1 MAVDEAIEIKW
12 QGIQSGDHSP
22 EALRGKLSLR
32 EAYQVQLGVLERY
45 EANGERQAG
54 WKIGLTADAIRQIY
68 STANPAFGFLLASN
82 AYGSGQRFSYT
93 DIVNP
98 AIESEL
104 CFTLGETLRGPGVTR
119 EQVLNAVSSVA
130 ASFEVVSL
138 QVKMAEDLPL
148 GIADNV
154 SQWGY
159 VTNTAV
165 APYPKDLALGEV
177 VAEVKTDGN
186 VIATLVGADVI
197 DDQLQSLAWLANQ
210 LADFG
215 RALEAGQR
223 VITGSFTKPLPIKQG
238 ERWETHF
245 SSVGTVSATFA

>member
-1 MAVDEAIEIKW
+1 MTVDEAIRIKW
-12 QGIQSGDHSP
+12 EGIQQGNHAP
-22 EALRGKLSLR
+22 EELQGKLSLQ
-32 EAYQVQLGVLERY
+32 EAYQVQLGVLENYKAR
-45 EANGERQAG
+45 GESQAG

-68 STANPAFGFLLASN
+68 STTEPAFGFLLGSN
-82 AYGSGQRFSYT
+82 AYASGHRFKYS

-119 EQVLNAVSSVA
+119 EQALNAVSSVA
-130 ASFEVVSL
+130 PSFEVVSL
-138 QVKMAEDLPL
+138 QVKMADDLPL

-159 VTNTAV
+159 VTHTPV
-165 APYPKDLALGEV
+165 APYPKELALGEIA
-177 VAEVKTDGN
+177 AEVKTDDS
-186 VIATLVGADVI
+186 VIASLIGADVI

-215 RALEAGQR
+215 RALEAGQC

-238 ERWETHF
+238 EKWETSF
-245 SSVGTVSATFA
+245 SSVGAVSATFA

>member
-12 QGIQSGDHSP
+12 QGLQRGDHAP
-22 EALRGKLSLR
+22 EALQGKLSLHD
-32 EAYQVQLGVLERY
+32 AYRVQLGVLEHY
-45 EANGERQAG
+45 KANGETQAG

-68 STANPAFGFLLASN
+68 ATGDPAFGFLLESN
-82 AYGSGQRFSYT
+82 AYGSGHRFNFA

-119 EQVLNAVSSVA
+119 EQALNAVSSVA
-130 ASFEVVSL
+130 PSFEVVSL

-148 GIADNV
+148 GVADNV

-159 VTNTAV
+159 VTHTAV
-165 APYPKDLALGEV
+165 EPYPKDLVLGEV
-177 VAEVKTDGN
+177 TAKVKTDGN
-186 VIATLVGADVI
+186 VIATLLGADVI

-210 LADFG
+210 LANFD
-215 RALEAGQR
+215 RALEAGQC

>member
-1 MAVDEAIEIKW
+1 MTVDEAIDIKW
-12 QGIQSGDHSP
+12 RGIQEGNHSP
-22 EALRGKLSLR
+22 QALHGKLSLR
-32 EAYQVQLGVLERY
+32 EAYEVQLGILENY
-45 EANGERQAG
+45 KAGGEAQAG

-68 STANPAFGFLLASN
+68 STTEPAFGFLLASN
-82 AYGSGQRFSYT
+82 AYASGHRFSYS

-104 CFTLGETLRGPGVTR
+104 CFTLGDTLRGPGVTR
-119 EQVLNAVSSVA
+119 EQALNAVSSVA

-159 VTNTAV
+159 VTHTAV
-165 APYPKDLALGEV
+165 APYPKGLMLGDV
-177 VAEVKTDGN
+177 TAEVRTDDT
-186 VIATLVGADVI
+186 VIATLIGADVI

-215 RALEAGQR
+215 RALEAGQC

-238 ERWETHF
+238 ETWETSF

>member
-1 MAVDEAIEIKW
+1 MTIDEAIDIKW
-12 QGIQSGDHSP
+12 QGIQRGDHSP
-22 EALRGKLSLR
+22 EALQGKLSLR
-32 EAYQVQLGVLERY
+32 EAYQVQLGVLEQHK
-45 EANGERQAG
+45 ADGQIQAG

-68 STANPAFGFLLASN
+68 STSEPAFGFLLAGN
-82 AYGSGQRFSYT
+82 AYTNGHRFNYA

-119 EQVLNAVSSVA
+119 EQALRAVSSVA
-130 ASFEVVSL
+130 PSFEVVSL

-159 VTNTAV
+159 VTNTEV
-165 APYPKDLALGEV
+165 APYPKELALGEIT
-177 VAEVKTDGN
+177 AQVKTDDN
-186 VIATLVGADVI
+186 VIATLIGADVI

-210 LADFG
+210 LADFD
-215 RALEAGQR
+215 RALEAGQC
-223 VITGSFTKPLPIKQG
+223 VITGSFTKPLPVKQG
-238 ERWETHF
+238 EKWETSF
-245 SSVGTVSATFA
+245 SSVGVVSATFA

>member
-12 QGIQSGDHSP
+12 QGLQRGDHAP
-22 EALRGKLSLR
+22 EALQGKLSLHD
-32 EAYQVQLGVLERY
+32 AYQVQLGVLEHY
-45 EANGERQAG
+45 KASGETQAG

-68 STANPAFGFLLASN
+68 DTSDPAFGFLLESN
-82 AYGSGQRFSYT
+82 AYTSGHRFNFA

-104 CFTLGETLRGPGVTR
+104 CFALGETLRGPGVTR
-119 EQVLNAVSSVA
+119 EQALNAVSSIA
-130 ASFEVVSL
+130 PSFEVVSM

-159 VTNTAV
+159 VTHTAI
-165 APYPKDLALGEV
+165 APYPKDLVLGGV
-177 VAEVKTDGN
+177 TAEVKTDGTI
-186 VIATLVGADVI
+186 IASLLGAEVI

-210 LADFG
+210 LANFG
-215 RALEAGQR
+215 RALEAGQC
-223 VITGSFTKPLPIKQG
+223 VITGSFTKPLPIKRG
-238 ERWETHF
+238 ESWETHF
-245 SSVGTVSATFA
+245 SSVGDVSATFA

>member
-1 MAVDEAIEIKW
+1 MTVDEATEIKW
-12 QGIQSGDHSP
+12 QGIQSGIHSP
-22 EALRGKLSLR
+22 EELHGKLSLR
-32 EAYQVQLGVLERY
+32 EAYEVQLGILEKHK
-45 EANGERQAG
+45 AGGETQAG
-54 WKIGLTADAIRQIY
+54 WKIGLTADAIRQMY
-68 STANPAFGFLLASN
+68 ATTEPAFGFLLESN
-82 AYGSGQRFSYT
+82 AYASGHRFSYA

-119 EQVLNAVSSVA
+119 QQVLNAVKSVA
-130 ASFEVVSL
+130 PSFEVVSL

-159 VTNTAV
+159 VTHTALE
-165 APYPKDLALGEV
+165 PYPKELALGEIT
-177 VAEVKTDGN
+177 AEVKTDDN
-186 VIATLVGADVI
+186 VIATLIGAEVI

-215 RALEAGQR
+215 RALEAGQC
-223 VITGSFTKPLPIKQG
+223 VISGSFTKPLPIKQG
-238 ERWETHF
+238 ERWETSF
-245 SSVGTVSATFA
+245 SSVGTVSAIFS

>member
-1 MAVDEAIEIKW
+1 MTVDEAIEIKW
-12 QGIQSGDHSP
+12 QGLQAGDHAP
-22 EALRGKLSLR
+22 NALQGKLSLN
-32 EAYQVQLGVLERY
+32 EAYQVQLGVLEHY
-45 EANGERQAG
+45 KANGEKQAG

-68 STANPAFGFLLASN
+68 DTNDPAFGFLLERN
-82 AYGSGQRFSYT
+82 AYASGHRFSYA

-104 CFTLGETLRGPGVTR
+104 CFTLGDTLRGPGVTR
-119 EQVLNAVSSVA
+119 EQALNAVSAVA
-130 ASFEVVSL
+130 PSFEVVSL

-159 VTNTAV
+159 VTDTAV
-165 APYPKDLALGEV
+165 APYPKNLALGEV
-177 VAEVKTDGN
+177 TAEVKTDGAT
-186 VIATLVGADVI
+186 IANLLGADVI

-210 LADFG
+210 LAVFG

-223 VITGSFTKPLPIKQG
+223 VITGSFTKPLPIKRG

>member
-1 MAVDEAIEIKW
+1 MTVDEAIEIKW
-12 QGIQSGDHSP
+12 RGIQDGNHSP
-22 EALRGKLSLR
+22 QELHGKLSLR
-32 EAYQVQLGVLERY
+32 EAYQVQLGVLENY
-45 EANGERQAG
+45 KAGGETQAG
-54 WKIGLTADAIRQIY
+54 WKIGLTADAIRQLY
-68 STANPAFGFLLASN
+68 STSEPAFGFLLARN
-82 AYGSGQRFSYT
+82 AYASGHRFSYS

-119 EQVLNAVSSVA
+119 DQALNAVSSVA

-138 QVKMAEDLPL
+138 QVKMADDLPL

-159 VTNTAV
+159 VTHTAV
-165 APYPKDLALGEV
+165 APYPKELALGEIT
-177 VAEVKTDGN
+177 AEVKTDDN
-186 VIATLVGADVI
+186 VIATLIGAEVI

-215 RALEAGQR
+215 RALEAGQC

-238 ERWETHF
+238 ESWETSF
-245 SSVGTVSATFA
+245 STVGSVAATFA

>member
-1 MAVDEAIEIKW
+1 MVVDEAIEIKW
-12 QGIQSGDHSP
+12 QGLQRGDHAP
-22 EALRGKLSLR
+22 EALRGKLSLQD
-32 EAYQVQLGVLERY
+32 AYRVQLGVLEHY
-45 EANGERQAG
+45 KANGETQAG
-54 WKIGLTADAIRQIY
+54 WKIGLTADAIRQSY
-68 STANPAFGFLLASN
+68 ATTDPAFGFLLQRN
-82 AYGSGQRFSYT
+82 AYASGHCFNYA

-104 CFTLGETLRGPGVTR
+104 CFTLDETLRGPGVTR
-119 EQVLNAVSSVA
+119 EQALNAVGSVA
-130 ASFEVVSL
+130 PSFEVVSL

-159 VTNTAV
+159 VTHTAV
-165 APYPKDLALGEV
+165 TPYPKDLLLGEV
-177 VAEVKTDGN
+177 TAEVKTDGD

-223 VITGSFTKPLPIKQG
+223 VITGSFTKPLSIKQG
-238 ERWETHF
+238 ENWETHF

>member
-1 MAVDEAIEIKW
+1 MTVDEAIDIKW
-12 QGIQSGDHSP
+12 RGIQEGNHSP
-22 EALRGKLSLR
+22 QALHGKLSLR
-32 EAYQVQLGVLERY
+32 EAYQVQLGILENY
-45 EANGERQAG
+45 KAGGEAQAG

-68 STANPAFGFLLASN
+68 STTEPAFGFLLASN
-82 AYGSGQRFSYT
+82 AYASGHRFSYL

-104 CFTLGETLRGPGVTR
+104 CFTLGDTLRGPGVTR
-119 EQVLNAVSSVA
+119 EQALNAVSSVA

-159 VTNTAV
+159 VTHTAV
-165 APYPKDLALGEV
+165 APYPKELALGDV
-177 VAEVKTDGN
+177 TAEVRTDDT
-186 VIATLVGADVI
+186 VIATLIGADVI

-210 LADFG
+210 LADFS
-215 RALEAGQR
+215 RALEAGQC

-238 ERWETHF
+238 ETWETSF

>member
-1 MAVDEAIEIKW
+1 MTVDEAIEIKW
-12 QGIQSGDHSP
+12 QGIQGGIHSP
-22 EALRGKLSLR
+22 EELHGKLSLR
-32 EAYQVQLGVLERY
+32 EAYEVQLGILEKHK
-45 EANGERQAG
+45 AGGETQAG
-54 WKIGLTADAIRQIY
+54 WKIGLTADAIRQMY
-68 STANPAFGFLLASN
+68 ATTEPAFGFLLESN
-82 AYGSGQRFSYT
+82 AYASGHRFSYA

-119 EQVLNAVSSVA
+119 HQVLNAVKSVA
-130 ASFEVVSL
+130 PSFEVVSL

-159 VTNTAV
+159 VTHTALE
-165 APYPKDLALGEV
+165 PYPKELALGEIA
-177 VAEVKTDGN
+177 AEVKTDDN
-186 VIATLVGADVI
+186 VIATLIGAEVI

-215 RALEAGQR
+215 RALEAGQC
-223 VITGSFTKPLPIKQG
+223 VISGSFTKPLPIKQG
-238 ERWETHF
+238 ERWETSF
-245 SSVGTVSATFA
+245 SSVGTVSAIFS

>member
-12 QGIQSGDHSP
+12 RGLQRGDHAP
-22 EALRGKLSLR
+22 VALQGKLSLR
-32 EAYQVQLGVLERY
+32 DAYQVQLGILEHY
-45 EANGERQAG
+45 KAEGETQAG

-68 STANPAFGFLLASN
+68 ATADPAFGFLLESN
-82 AYGSGQRFSYT
+82 AYASGHRFNYADT
-93 DIVNP
+93 VNP

-119 EQVLNAVSSVA
+119 DQALNAVSSVA
-130 ASFEVVSL
+130 PSFEIVSL

-159 VTNTAV
+159 VTHTAV
-165 APYPKDLALGEV
+165 APYPKDLVLGDV
-177 VAEVKTDGN
+177 TAEVKTDGS
-186 VIATLVGADVI
+186 VIATLLGADVI

-210 LADFG
+210 LASFG
-215 RALEAGQR
+215 RALEAGHR

-238 ERWETHF
+238 ESWETHF

>member
-12 QGIQSGDHSP
+12 QGLQRGDHAP
-22 EALRGKLSLR
+22 ESLQGKLSLHD
-32 EAYQVQLGVLERY
+32 AYQVQLGVLEHY
-45 EANGERQAG
+45 KANGETQVG

-68 STANPAFGFLLASN
+68 ATGDPAFGFLLESN
-82 AYGSGQRFSYT
+82 AYASGHRFNFT

-119 EQVLNAVSSVA
+119 EQALNAVSSVA
-130 ASFEVVSL
+130 PSFEVVSL

-159 VTNTAV
+159 VTHTAV
-165 APYPKDLALGEV
+165 EPYPQELVLGEV
-177 VAEVKTDGN
+177 TAEIKTDGN
-186 VIATLVGADVI
+186 VIATLVGAEVI

-210 LADFG
+210 LANFG

-238 ERWETHF
+238 ESWETHF
-245 SSVGTVSATFA
+245 SSVGAVSATFA

>member
-1 MAVDEAIEIKW
+1 MAVDEATEIKW
-12 QGIQSGDHSP
+12 QGLQRGDHAP
-22 EALRGKLSLR
+22 EALQGKLSLR
-32 EAYQVQLGVLERY
+32 EAYEVQLGVLEHY
-45 EANGERQAG
+45 KANGETQAG

-68 STANPAFGFLLASN
+68 STTDPAFGFLLKGN
-82 AYGSGQRFSYT
+82 AYASGHRFNYA

-130 ASFEVVSL
+130 PSFEVVSM

-159 VTNTAV
+159 VTHTEV
-165 APYPKDLALGEV
+165 APYPKDLALGQV
-177 VAEVKTDGN
+177 IAEVKTDGH
-186 VIATLVGADVI
+186 VIATLRGADVI
-197 DDQLQSLAWLANQ
+197 DDQLESLAWLANQ
-210 LADFG
+210 LASFG

-223 VITGSFTKPLPIKQG
+223 VITGSFTKPLSIKQG
-238 ERWETHF
+238 ENWETNF
-245 SSVGTVSATFA
+245 SSVGTVAATFA

>member
-1 MAVDEAIEIKW
+1 MTVDEAIEIKW
-12 QGIQSGDHSP
+12 RGIQDGNHSP
-22 EALRGKLSLR
+22 QELHGKLSLR
-32 EAYQVQLGVLERY
+32 EAYQVQLGVLENY
-45 EANGERQAG
+45 QAGGETQAG
-54 WKIGLTADAIRQIY
+54 WKIGLTAEAIRQLY
-68 STANPAFGFLLASN
+68 STSEPAFGFLLASN
-82 AYGSGQRFSYT
+82 AYASGHRFSYA

-119 EQVLNAVSSVA
+119 DQALNAVSSVA

-138 QVKMAEDLPL
+138 QVKMADDLPL

-159 VTNTAV
+159 VTHTAL
-165 APYPKDLALGEV
+165 APYPKELALGEIT
-177 VAEVKTDGN
+177 AEVKTDDN
-186 VIATLVGADVI
+186 VIATLIGAEVI

-210 LADFG
+210 LAEFG
-215 RALEAGQR
+215 RALEAGQC

-238 ERWETHF
+238 ESWETSF
-245 SSVGTVSATFA
+245 SSVGSVSATFA

>member
-12 QGIQSGDHSP
+12 QGLQRGDHAP
-22 EALRGKLSLR
+22 EALRGKLSLQ
-32 EAYQVQLGVLERY
+32 EAYQVQLGVLEHY
-45 EANGERQAG
+45 KASGETQAG
-54 WKIGLTADAIRQIY
+54 WKIGLTADAIRQSY
-68 STANPAFGFLLASN
+68 ATTEPAFGFLLERN
-82 AYGSGQRFSYT
+82 AYASGHRFNYT

-104 CFTLGETLRGPGVTR
+104 CFTLGETLRGPDVTR
-119 EQVLNAVSSVA
+119 EQALNAVSSVA
-130 ASFEVVSL
+130 PAFEVVSL

-159 VTNTAV
+159 VTHTAV
-165 APYPKDLALGEV
+165 EPYPKDLVLGGV
-177 VAEVKTDGN
+177 TAEVKTDGTI
-186 VIATLVGADVI
+186 IATLLGAEVI

-210 LADFG
+210 LASFG

-223 VITGSFTKPLPIKQG
+223 VITGSFTKPMPIKQG
-238 ERWETHF
+238 EKWETHF
-245 SSVGTVSATFA
+245 SSVGDVSATFA